1 MAGIRLRLC
10 NLGCYQGHL
19 SKSIALRGKDYVLD
33 AKAAFDVVSMYMYM
47 DKDSETIYFLLLIK
61 VCYSFSYT
69 LWFITYFSSSS
80 SVQINMMKQT
90 YSSKNLLTSCQ
101 NANIHA
107 CHMEAH
113 LGPPRS

>member
-1 MAGIRLRLC
+1 MPIARSLWPGIRLRLC

-47 DKDSETIYFLLLIK
+47 DKDSETIHFLFLIK
-61 VCYSFSYT
+61 
-69 LWFITYFSSSS
+69 
-80 SVQINMMKQT
+80 INMMKQT